1 MPIPK
6 AARRAG
12 PKQPSPYFSI
22 VFFFLLIPFVAGG
35 CGAPGEPLPP
45 SPPIPTAIG
54 DLTAQQAGDAVLLT
68 FTMPK
73 KSVRGESLKEVPT
86 LEVLRGNLK
95 ADGTPDAKS
104 FRVVDTVPGSL
115 IGNYLQQG
123 KVEFHDPVSA
133 EEIKEHAGEAVV
145 YRVRTRV
152 SDKKTSADS
161 KEASLRLYAVS
172 ARIASLDLRVTE
184 GGIQLKW
191 TAPDKTSGGEPVGQI
206 QEFHVYRG
214 ELDGASAAAASKD
227 LMQAVWKSRP
237 LQLAATTTPEF
248 VDTGFDYGKT
258 YAYLVRSV
266 VLADGAPHESGDSP
280 AAVVTPRDTFPPAA
294 PQGVVAAVIPG
305 SVAGSLVVD
314 LSWSI
319 NVETD
324 LAGYRLYR
332 SEQESTRGQLL
343 SPDLLPT
350 PAYRDNS
357 VSSGKRYW
365 YMVTAVDRAGNES
378 APSAAVAV
386 DVAQPSP

>member
-1 MPIPK
+1 M
-6 AARRAG
+6 
-12 PKQPSPYFSI
+12 
-22 VFFFLLIPFVAGG
+22 VVLFVAGG

-45 SPPIPTAIG
+45 SPPIPEAIS

-86 LEVLRGNLK
+86 LEVLRGALK

-115 IGNYLQQG
+115 IANYTQQG
-123 KVEFHDPVSA
+123 KVEFRDPVPA
-133 EEIKEHAGEAVV
+133 GEIKEHVGETLV
-145 YRVRTRV
+145 YRLRTRV

-161 KEASLRLYAVS
+161 KDVSLRLYAVP
-172 ARIASLDLRVTE
+172 ARIESLDARLTE
-184 GGIQLKW
+184 RGVQLQW
-191 TAPDKTSGGEPVGQI
+191 AAPDKTSGGESLGQI

-214 ELDGASAAAASKD
+214 ELDAASAAAAAKD
-227 LMQAVWKSRP
+227 LGQAVWKVRP
-237 LQLAATTTPEF
+237 LQLAATAAPEF
-248 VDTGFDYGKT
+248 MDTGFDYGNT

-266 VLADGAPHESGDSP
+266 VVTDGVQRESGDSQ
-280 AAVVTPRDTFPPAA
+280 AAVVTPRDIFPPAA
-294 PQGVVAAVIPG
+294 PQGIVAAVIPG
-305 SVAGSLVVD
+305 NSTGSLVVD

-324 LAGYRLYR
+324 LAGYRVYR
-332 SEQESTRGQLL
+332 SEQEGTPGQLL

-350 PAYRDNS
+350 SAYRDNS

-365 YMVTAVDRAGNES
+365 YTVTAVDRAGNES

>member
-6 AARRAG
+6 VARRAG
-12 PKQPSPYFSI
+12 PKEPSPYSSI
-22 VFFFLLIPFVAGG
+22 LFFLLLVLLVAGG

-45 SPPIPTAIG
+45 SPPIPTAIN

-68 FTMPK
+68 FTMPR
-73 KSVRGESLKEVPT
+73 KSVRGESLKEMPT
-86 LEVLRGNLK
+86 LEVLRGSLK
-95 ADGTPDAKS
+95 ADGTTDAKS

-115 IGNYLQQG
+115 IGNYVQQG

-133 EEIKEHAGEAVV
+133 VQIKEHAGELVV

-152 SDKKTSADS
+152 SDRKTSADS
-161 KEASLRLYAVS
+161 KEASLRLYAVPS
-172 ARIASLDLRVTE
+172 RIESLDLRVTE

-191 TAPDKTSGGEPVGQI
+191 AVPDKTSGGEPLSQI

-214 ELDGASAAAASKD
+214 ELNGTSAQAASKD
-227 LMQAVWKSRP
+227 LGQAVWNSRL
-237 LQLAATTTPEF
+237 LQLAATTTAEF
-248 VDTGFDYGKT
+248 LDTGFDYGKT

-266 VLADGAPHESGDSP
+266 VLADGVQRESGDSQ
-280 AAVVTPRDTFPPAA
+280 AAVVTPRDTFPPAT
-294 PQGVVAAVIPG
+294 PQGIVAAVIPG
-305 SVAGSLVVD
+305 SSAGSLVVD

-319 NVETD
+319 NVEVD

-332 SEQESTRGQLL
+332 SEQEGTPGQLL

-357 VSSGKRYW
+357 VLPGKRYW
-365 YMVTAVDRAGNES
+365 YTVTAVDRAGNES
-378 APSAAVAV
+378 VPSAAVGV
-386 DVAQPSP
+386 DVTQPSP

>member
-1 MPIPK
+1 
-6 AARRAG
+6 
-12 PKQPSPYFSI
+12 
-22 VFFFLLIPFVAGG
+22 LLVLFVASG

-45 SPPIPTAIG
+45 SPPIPQAIR

-73 KSVRGESLKEVPT
+73 KSVRGESLKEAPT
-86 LEVLRGNLK
+86 LEILRGSLK
-95 ADGTPDAKS
+95 ADGITDAKS

-123 KVEFHDPVSA
+123 KVEFHDPLA
-133 EEIKEHAGEAVV
+133 AGEIKEHAGETVV

-161 KEASLRLYAVS
+161 MEVSLRLYAVP
-172 ARIASLDLRVTE
+172 ARIASLDVRVTE

-191 TAPDKTSGGEPVGQI
+191 AVPDKTSGGEPLGQI

-214 ELDGASAAAASKD
+214 ELDAASAAATSKD
-227 LMQAVWKSRP
+227 LGQAAWKSRP
-237 LQLAATTTPEF
+237 LQLAATTAPEF
-248 VDTGFDYGKT
+248 LDTGFDYGQT

-266 VLADGAPHESGDSP
+266 VLAEGVQRESGDSP
-280 AAVVTPRDTFPPAA
+280 AAVVTPRDIFPPTT
-294 PQGVVAAVIPG
+294 PQGIVAAVIPG
-305 SVAGSLVVD
+305 SAAGSWVVE

-319 NVETD
+319 NVEAD

-332 SEQESTRGQLL
+332 SEQESTPGQLL

-386 DVAQPSP
+386 DVTPPSP

>member
-6 AARRAG
+6 VARQRA

-22 VFFFLLIPFVAGG
+22 FIFLLLVLFVASG

-45 SPPIPTAIG
+45 SPPIPEAISN
-54 DLTAQQAGDAVLLT
+54 LTAQQAGDAVLLT

-86 LEVLRGNLK
+86 LEILRGSLK
-95 ADGTPDAKS
+95 ADGTPEPKS

-115 IGNYLQQG
+115 IGNYTQQG
-123 KVEFHDPVSA
+123 EVEFHDPVPPG
-133 EEIKEHAGEAVV
+133 EIKEHAGETVV

-161 KEASLRLYAVS
+161 KDVSLRLYAVP
-172 ARIASLDLRVTE
+172 ARIESLDARLTE
-184 GGIQLKW
+184 RGVQLQW
-191 TAPDKTSGGEPVGQI
+191 AAPDKTSGGEALGQI

-214 ELDGASAAAASKD
+214 ELDAASAAAVSKD
-227 LMQAVWKSRP
+227 LGQAVWKSRP
-237 LQLAATTTPEF
+237 LQLAATTAPEF
-248 VDTGFDYGKT
+248 LDTGFDYGKT

-266 VLADGAPHESGDSP
+266 VVADGVQHESGDSQ
-280 AAVVTPRDTFPPAA
+280 AAVVTPRDIFPPAA
-294 PQGVVAAVIPG
+294 PQGIVAAVIPG
-305 SVAGSLVVD
+305 ISAGSLVVD

-332 SEQESTRGQLL
+332 SEQEGTQGQLL

-365 YMVTAVDRAGNES
+365 YTVTAVDRAGNES

>member
-1 MPIPK
+1 M
-6 AARRAG
+6 
-12 PKQPSPYFSI
+12 QPSPYFSI
-22 VFFFLLIPFVAGG
+22 LFFPLLVLFVASG

-45 SPPIPTAIG
+45 SPPIPVAIA

-86 LEVLRGNLK
+86 LEILRGNLK

-104 FRVVDTVPGSL
+104 FRVVDTVPGSV
-115 IGNYLQQG
+115 IGNYEQQG

-133 EEIKEHAGEAVV
+133 VQIKEHAGEPVV

-161 KEASLRLYAVS
+161 KDVSLRLYAVP
-172 ARIASLDLRVTE
+172 ARIESLDVRVME

-191 TAPDKTSGGEPVGQI
+191 AAPDKTSGGEPLGQI

-214 ELDGASAAAASKD
+214 ELDGTSAAAASKD
-227 LMQAVWKSRP
+227 MAQAVWVSRP
-237 LQLAATTTPEF
+237 LQLAATTAPEF
-248 VDTGFDYGKT
+248 LDKGFDYGKT

-266 VLADGAPHESGDSP
+266 VVAEGVQRESGDSQVD
-280 AAVVTPRDTFPPAA
+280 VVTPRDTFPPAA
-294 PQGVVAAVIPG
+294 PQGVVAAAIPG
-305 SVAGSLVVD
+305 SAAGSLVVD
-314 LSWSI
+314 LSWSL
-319 NVETD
+319 NVEAD

-332 SEQESTRGQLL
+332 SEQEGTPGQLL

-365 YMVTAVDRAGNES
+365 YTVTAVDRTGNES

-386 DVAQPSP
+386 DVTQPSP

>member
-1 MPIPK
+1 
-6 AARRAG
+6 
-12 PKQPSPYFSI
+12 
-22 VFFFLLIPFVAGG
+22 
-35 CGAPGEPLPP
+35 
-45 SPPIPTAIG
+45 
-54 DLTAQQAGDAVLLT
+54 VLLT

-86 LEVLRGNLK
+86 LEILRGSLK

-115 IGNYLQQG
+115 IANYMQQG

-133 EEIKEHAGEAVV
+133 DEIKEHAGETVV
-145 YRVRTRV
+145 YRARTRV

-161 KEASLRLYAVS
+161 KDVSLRLYAVS
-172 ARIASLDLRVTE
+172 ARIESLDARVTQ

-191 TAPDKTSGGEPVGQI
+191 AAPDKTSGGEALGQL
-206 QEFHVYRG
+206 QEFHFYRG
-214 ELDGASAAAASKD
+214 ELDTASAQAASKD
-227 LMQAVWKSRP
+227 LGQAVWKSRP
-237 LQLAATTTPEF
+237 LQLAASTAPEF
-248 VDTGFDYGKT
+248 LDTGFDYGKT

-266 VLADGAPHESGDSP
+266 VVADGVQRESGDSP
-280 AAVVTPRDTFPPAA
+280 AAVVTPRDIFPPAT
-294 PQGVVAAVIPG
+294 PQGIVAAVIPG
-305 SVAGSLVVD
+305 SSAGSLVVE

-332 SEQESTRGQLL
+332 SEQEGTRGQLL
-343 SPDLLPT
+343 SPDVLPA

-357 VSSGKRYW
+357 VLSGKRYW
-365 YMVTAVDRAGNES
+365 YTVTAVDRAGNES

>member
-6 AARRAG
+6 VARRAR
-12 PKQPSPYFSI
+12 PTQRSPYFLI
-22 VFFFLLIPFVAGG
+22 LLLVVLFVASG

-45 SPPIPTAIG
+45 SPPIPTAIS

-86 LEVLRGNLK
+86 LEVLRGSLK
-95 ADGTPDAKS
+95 ADGTTDAKS

-115 IGNYLQQG
+115 LGNYVQQG
-123 KVEFHDPVSA
+123 KVEFHDPISA
-133 EEIKEHAGEAVV
+133 DEIKGHAGEAVV

-161 KEASLRLYAVS
+161 KEVSLRLYAVP
-172 ARIASLDLRVTE
+172 ARIASLDVRVTE

-191 TAPDKTSGGEPVGQI
+191 ATPEKTSGGDTLGQI

-214 ELDGASAAAASKD
+214 ELDEASAAAAAKD
-227 LMQAVWKSRP
+227 LSQAVWKSRP

-248 VDTGFDYGKT
+248 LDTGFDYGKT

-266 VLADGAPHESGDSP
+266 VLADGAQCESGDSS
-280 AAVVTPRDTFPPAA
+280 AVFVTPQDTFPPGT
-294 PQGVVAAVIPG
+294 PQGIVAAVIPG
-305 SVAGSLVVD
+305 SAAGSLVVD
-314 LSWSI
+314 LSWSL
-319 NVETD
+319 NVEAD

-332 SEQESTRGQLL
+332 SEQEGTAGQLL

-378 APSAAVAV
+378 ASSTAVAV
-386 DVAQPSP
+386 DVTQPSP

>member
-6 AARRAG
+6 VATRGTPR
-12 PKQPSPYFSI
+12 QPSPYSSI
-22 VFFFLLIPFVAGG
+22 PFLLVLVHFVASG

-45 SPPIPTAIG
+45 SPPIPATVT
-54 DLTAQQAGDAVLLT
+54 DLAAEQSGDAVLLT

-86 LEVLRGNLK
+86 LEVLRGALK

-104 FRVVDTVPGSL
+104 FRVVDTVPGAL
-115 IGNYLQQG
+115 MANYTQQG
-123 KVEFHDPVSA
+123 KVEFRDPIS
-133 EEIKEHAGEAVV
+133 AGEVKEPAGETVV

-152 SDKKTSADS
+152 SDKKSSADS
-161 KEASLRLYAVS
+161 KDVSLRLYAVP
-172 ARIASLDLRVTE
+172 ARIESFDVRVTQS
-184 GGIQLKW
+184 GIQLKW
-191 TAPDKTSGGEPVGQI
+191 AAPDKTFGGEPLGQI

-214 ELDGASAAAASKD
+214 ELDAASAAAAAKD
-227 LMQAVWKSRP
+227 LGQAVWKSRP
-237 LQLAATTTPEF
+237 LQLTATTAQEF
-248 VDTGFDYGKT
+248 LDTGFDYGKT

-266 VLADGAPHESGDSP
+266 VVADGVQRESGDSQ
-280 AAVVTPRDTFPPAA
+280 AAVITPRDIFPPAT
-294 PQGVVAAVIPG
+294 PQGTVAAVIPG
-305 SVAGSLVVD
+305 SSAGSLVVD

-319 NVETD
+319 SMETD

-332 SEQESTRGQLL
+332 SEQEGTQGQLL

-365 YMVTAVDRAGNES
+365 YTVTAVGRAGNES

>member
-1 MPIPK
+1 
-6 AARRAG
+6 
-12 PKQPSPYFSI
+12 
-22 VFFFLLIPFVAGG
+22 VAI
-35 CGAPGEPLPP
+35 A
-45 SPPIPTAIG
+45 

-86 LEVLRGNLK
+86 LEVLRGSLK

-115 IGNYLQQG
+115 IGNYVQQG

-133 EEIKEHAGEAVV
+133 VQIKEHAGELVV

-152 SDKKTSADS
+152 SGKKTSADS
-161 KEASLRLYAVS
+161 KDVSLRLYAVP
-172 ARIASLDLRVTE
+172 ARIASLDVRVTE

-191 TAPDKTSGGEPVGQI
+191 TAPDKTSGGEPLGQI

-214 ELDGASAAAASKD
+214 ELDGTSAAAASKD
-227 LMQAVWKSRP
+227 MTQAVWVSRP
-237 LQLAATTTPEF
+237 LQLAATTAPEF
-248 VDTGFDYGKT
+248 LDKGFDYGKT

-266 VLADGAPHESGDSP
+266 VVAEGVQRESGDSQVD
-280 AAVVTPRDTFPPAA
+280 VVTPRDTFPPAA

-305 SVAGSLVVD
+305 SAAGSLVVD

-319 NVETD
+319 NVEAD

-332 SEQESTRGQLL
+332 SEQEGTPGQLL
-343 SPDLLPT
+343 TPDLLPT

-386 DVAQPSP
+386 EVTQPSP

>member
-1 MPIPK
+1 MPMLK
-6 AARRAG
+6 VARRRA

-22 VFFFLLIPFVAGG
+22 PFLLVLVLLVASG

-45 SPPIPTAIG
+45 SPPIPAAIS
-54 DLTAQQAGDAVLLT
+54 DLAAEQAGDAVLLT

-86 LEVLRGNLK
+86 LEVLRGALK

-115 IGNYLQQG
+115 IANYTQQG
-123 KVEFHDPVSA
+123 KVEFRDPVPA
-133 EEIKEHAGEAVV
+133 GEIKEHAGETVV

-152 SDKKTSADS
+152 SDKKTSVDS
-161 KEASLRLYAVS
+161 KDVSLRLYAVP
-172 ARIASLDLRVTE
+172 ARIESLDARLTE
-184 GGIQLKW
+184 RGVQLKW
-191 TAPDKTSGGEPVGQI
+191 AAPDKTSGGEPLGQI

-214 ELDGASAAAASKD
+214 ELDAASAVAAAKD
-227 LMQAVWKSRP
+227 LGQAVWKSRP
-237 LQLAATTTPEF
+237 LQLTATTAPEF
-248 VDTGFDYGKT
+248 LDMGFDYGKT

-266 VLADGAPHESGDSP
+266 VVADGVQRESGDSQ
-280 AAVVTPRDTFPPAA
+280 AAVVTPRDIFPPAA
-294 PQGVVAAVIPG
+294 PQGIVAAVIPG
-305 SVAGSLVVD
+305 SSAGSLVVD

-332 SEQESTRGQLL
+332 SEQEGTQGQLL

-365 YMVTAVDRAGNES
+365 YTVTAVDRAGNES
-378 APSAAVAV
+378 ASSAAVAV
-386 DVAQPSP
+386 DVTQPSP

>member
-1 MPIPK
+1 M
-6 AARRAG
+6 
-12 PKQPSPYFSI
+12 
-22 VFFFLLIPFVAGG
+22 VVLFVASG

-45 SPPIPTAIG
+45 SPAIPTAIS
-54 DLTAQQAGDAVLLT
+54 DLAAQQAGDAVLLT

-86 LEVLRGNLK
+86 LEVLRGALK

-115 IGNYLQQG
+115 IANYTQQG
-123 KVEFHDPVSA
+123 KVEFRDPVPGG
-133 EEIKEHAGEAVV
+133 EIKEHADEAVV

-161 KEASLRLYAVS
+161 KDVSLRLYAVP
-172 ARIASLDLRVTE
+172 ARIESLDARVTK

-191 TAPDKTSGGEPVGQI
+191 AAPDKTSGGAALGQI

-214 ELDGASAAAASKD
+214 ELDAASAAAAAKD
-227 LMQAVWKSRP
+227 LGQAVWKLRP
-237 LQLAATTTPEF
+237 LQLAATTAPEF
-248 VDTGFDYGKT
+248 LDTGFDYGKT

-266 VLADGAPHESGDSP
+266 LVADGVQRESGDSQ
-280 AAVVTPRDTFPPAA
+280 AAVVTPRDIFPPAA
-294 PQGVVAAVIPG
+294 PQGLVAAVIPG
-305 SVAGSLVVD
+305 RIAGSLVVD

-332 SEQESTRGQLL
+332 SEQEGTQGQILTL
-343 SPDLLPT
+343 DLLPT

-365 YMVTAVDRAGNES
+365 YTVTAVDRAGNES
-378 APSAAVAV
+378 ASSAAVAV

>member
-1 MPIPK
+1 M
-6 AARRAG
+6 
-12 PKQPSPYFSI
+12 
-22 VFFFLLIPFVAGG
+22 
-35 CGAPGEPLPP
+35 
-45 SPPIPTAIG
+45 
-54 DLTAQQAGDAVLLT
+54 LLT

-86 LEVLRGNLK
+86 LEVLRGSLK

-115 IGNYLQQG
+115 IGSYLQQG

-133 EEIKEHAGEAVV
+133 VQIREHAGEAVV

-152 SDKKTSADS
+152 SDRKTSADS
-161 KEASLRLYAVS
+161 KEVSLRLYAVP
-172 ARIASLDLRVTE
+172 ARIGSLDLRVTE

-191 TAPDKTSGGEPVGQI
+191 AVPDKTSGGEPLGQI

-214 ELDGASAAAASKD
+214 ELNGTSAQAASND
-227 LMQAVWKSRP
+227 LGQAVWKSRP
-237 LQLAATTTPEF
+237 LQLAATSAAEF
-248 VDTGFDYGKT
+248 LDTGFDYGKT

-266 VLADGAPHESGDSP
+266 VLADGVQRESEDSQ
-280 AAVVTPRDTFPPAA
+280 AAVVTPRDTFPPAT
-294 PQGVVAAVIPG
+294 PQGIVAALIPG
-305 SVAGSLVVD
+305 SAAGSLVVD

-319 NVETD
+319 NVEVD

-332 SEQESTRGQLL
+332 SEQEGTPEHLL

-365 YMVTAVDRAGNES
+365 YTVTAVDRAGNES

-386 DVAQPSP
+386 DVTQPSP

>member
-1 MPIPK
+1 LI
-6 AARRAG
+6 
-12 PKQPSPYFSI
+12 
-22 VFFFLLIPFVAGG
+22 LLLVILFVASG

-45 SPPIPTAIG
+45 SPPIPVAIS
-54 DLTAQQAGDAVLLT
+54 DLTAQQAGDAALLT

-73 KSVRGESLKEVPT
+73 KSVRGENLKEVPT
-86 LEVLRGNLK
+86 LEVLRGSLK

-115 IGNYLQQG
+115 IGNYVQQG
-123 KVEFHDPVSA
+123 KVEFRDPVSA
-133 EEIKEHAGEAVV
+133 DEIKGHAGETVV

-152 SDKKTSADS
+152 SDKKTSGDS
-161 KEASLRLYAVS
+161 KEVSLRLYAVP
-172 ARIASLDLRVTE
+172 ARIASLDVRVTE
-184 GGIQLKW
+184 GGIELKW
-191 TAPDKTSGGEPVGQI
+191 GAPDKTSGGEPLGQI

-214 ELDGASAAAASKD
+214 ELDAASAAAAAKD
-227 LMQAVWKSRP
+227 LAHAAWKSRP
-237 LQLAATTTPEF
+237 LQLAATTAPEF
-248 VDTGFDYGKT
+248 LDTGFDYGKT
-258 YAYLVRSV
+258 YAYLVRSA
-266 VLADGAPHESGDSP
+266 VLADGALHESGDSP
-280 AAVVTPRDTFPPAA
+280 DALVTPRDTFPPAA

-305 SVAGSLVVD
+305 SAAGSLVVD

-332 SEQESTRGQLL
+332 SEQEGTRGQLL

-357 VSSGKRYW
+357 VASGKRYW

>member
-6 AARRAG
+6 VARRRA
-12 PKQPSPYFSI
+12 PRQPSPYSSI
-22 VFFFLLIPFVAGG
+22 PFLLMVILFVAGG

-45 SPPIPTAIG
+45 SPAIPVAIS
-54 DLTAQQAGDAVLLT
+54 DLAAQQAGDAVLLT

-86 LEVLRGNLK
+86 LEVLRGALK

-115 IGNYLQQG
+115 IANYTQQG
-123 KVEFHDPVSA
+123 KVEFRDPVPA
-133 EEIKEHAGEAVV
+133 GEIKEHVGETLV
-145 YRVRTRV
+145 YRLRTRV

-161 KEASLRLYAVS
+161 KDVSLRLYAVP
-172 ARIASLDLRVTE
+172 ARIESLDARLTE
-184 GGIQLKW
+184 RGVQLKW
-191 TAPDKTSGGEPVGQI
+191 AAPDKTSGGEPLGQI

-214 ELDGASAAAASKD
+214 ELDAASAAAAAKD
-227 LMQAVWKSRP
+227 LGQAVWKVRP
-237 LQLAATTTPEF
+237 LQLAATAAPEF
-248 VDTGFDYGKT
+248 MDTGFDYGNT

-266 VLADGAPHESGDSP
+266 VVTDGVPRESGDSQ
-280 AAVVTPRDTFPPAA
+280 AAVVTPRDIFPPAA
-294 PQGVVAAVIPG
+294 PQGIVAAVIPG
-305 SVAGSLVVD
+305 NSAGSLVVD

-324 LAGYRLYR
+324 LAGYRVYR
-332 SEQESTRGQLL
+332 SEQEGTPGQLL

-357 VSSGKRYW
+357 ISSGKRYW
-365 YMVTAVDRAGNES
+365 YTVTAVDRAGNES

-386 DVAQPSP
+386 DVAQPSL

>member
-6 AARRAG
+6 VARRRA
-12 PKQPSPYFSI
+12 PKQRSPYFPI
-22 VFFFLLIPFVAGG
+22 LLILLLVLSVASG

-45 SPPIPTAIG
+45 SPPIPTAIS

-86 LEVLRGNLK
+86 LEILRGSMK

-115 IGNYLQQG
+115 IGKYVRDGQ
-123 KVEFHDPVSA
+123 VEFRDPVSA
-133 EEIKEHAGEAVV
+133 VEVKEHAGETLA

-161 KEASLRLYAVS
+161 KDVTLQVYAVP
-172 ARIASLDLRVTE
+172 ARIESLDVRVMQ
-184 GGIQLKW
+184 GGIQLNW
-191 TAPDKTSGGEPVGQI
+191 AAPVKTSGGEPLSQI

-214 ELDGASAAAASKD
+214 ELDAASAAAATKD
-227 LMQAVWKSRP
+227 LGQALWKSRP
-237 LQLAATTTPEF
+237 VQLASTTAPEF
-248 VDTGFDYGKT
+248 LDTGFDYGKT
-258 YAYLVRSV
+258 YVYLVRSV
-266 VLADGAPHESGDSP
+266 VVAEGVQRESGDSQ
-280 AAVVTPRDTFPPAA
+280 AVVVTPRNIFPPAA
-294 PQGVVAAVIPG
+294 PQEIVAAVVPG
-305 SVAGSLVVD
+305 SGAGSWVVD

-319 NVETD
+319 NMETD
-324 LAGYRLYR
+324 LAGYRVYR
-332 SEQESTRGQLL
+332 SEQEGTQGQVL
-343 SPDLLPT
+343 SPALLPT

-365 YMVTAVDRAGNES
+365 YTVTAVDRAGNES
-378 APSAAVAV
+378 AFSAAVAV

>member
-1 MPIPK
+1 M
-6 AARRAG
+6 
-12 PKQPSPYFSI
+12 QPSPCFSI
-22 VFFFLLIPFVAGG
+22 LFFLLLVLFVASG

-45 SPPIPTAIG
+45 SPPIPTAIS

-86 LEVLRGNLK
+86 LEVLRGSLK
-95 ADGTPDAKS
+95 ADGTPEPKS

-115 IGNYLQQG
+115 IGNYVQQG
-123 KVEFHDPVSA
+123 KVEFRDPVSA
-133 EEIKEHAGEAVV
+133 VQIKEHAGELVV

-161 KEASLRLYAVS
+161 NEVSLRLYAVP
-172 ARIASLDLRVTE
+172 ARIESLDVRVTE

-191 TAPDKTSGGEPVGQI
+191 MAPDKTSGGEPLGQI

-214 ELDGASAAAASKD
+214 ELHGTSAAAASKD
-227 LMQAVWKSRP
+227 MAQAVWVSRP
-237 LQLAATTTPEF
+237 LQLAATTAPEF
-248 VDTGFDYGKT
+248 LDTGFDYGKT

-266 VLADGAPHESGDSP
+266 VVAEGAQRESGDSQV
-280 AAVVTPRDTFPPAA
+280 AVVTPRDTFPPAA
-294 PQGVVAAVIPG
+294 PQGVVAAVILG
-305 SVAGSLVVD
+305 SAAGSLVVD

-319 NVETD
+319 NVEAD
-324 LAGYRLYR
+324 LTGYRLYR
-332 SEQESTRGQLL
+332 SEQEDTPGQLL
-343 SPDLLPT
+343 TLDLLPT

-357 VSSGKRYW
+357 VSSGRRYW

-386 DVAQPSP
+386 EVTQPSP